1 MEEPGGSTTMNADWI
16 SQRAGVRIERKL
28 VPAGAGLVGLAQTF
42 RGDGMRVVVTHRA
55 ALVAQVTVREGELSF
70 PRAGADV
77 PAPAEFVLVIPPRTI
92 VRMCFRGARVDS
104 LGVAGDSQLSGP
116 PSLRTFIRFALE
128 RDAATRAAAGA
139 RLADL
144 DPDRGVPRFVVA
156 ARAAMHLHLGHPAPV
171 RRTAGAVGVAPE
183 TLTRGFQR
191 AYGIGAKEYCHRAR
205 LFEAVLSLLGGAA
218 IAQSAFEAG
227 FNDLKRFYAQFR
239 RAIGATP
246 GAYSIKKRQD
256 GGRPRAP

>member
-1 MEEPGGSTTMNADWI
+1 MNRQMSPDWI
-16 SQRAGVRIERKL
+16 SQRAGLRIERKL
-28 VPAGAGLVGLAQTF
+28 VPAGAGLIGLAQTF
-42 RGDGMRVVVTHRA
+42 QGDGMRVVVTHRA
-55 ALVAQVTVREGELSF
+55 ALVARVAIHGGELSF
-70 PRAGADV
+70 PRAGGDV
-77 PAPAEFVLVIPPRTI
+77 PAPSAFVLVIPPRSV
-92 VRMCFRGARVDS
+92 VRMCFRDARIDS
-104 LGVAGDSQLSGP
+104 LGVAGAFELSGP
-116 PSLRTFIRFALE
+116 PSLRAFVRLALDGE
-128 RDAATRAAAGA
+128 TAMRAASGE

-144 DPDRGVPRFVVA
+144 DADRGVPRFVVG
-156 ARAAMHLHLGHPAPV
+156 ARTALHLHLGHPAPV
-171 RRTAGAVGVAPE
+171 RRAARAVNVAPE
-183 TLTRGFQR
+183 TLTRGFHR

-205 LFEAVLSLLGGAA
+205 LFDAVLSLLGGAA

>member
-1 MEEPGGSTTMNADWI
+1 MSDDWI

-28 VPAGAGLVGLAQTF
+28 VPAGTGLIGLAQIF
-42 RGDGMRVVVTHRA
+42 QGDGMRVVVTHRSMLIA
-55 ALVAQVTVREGELSF
+55 HVTVRDGELSF
-70 PRAGADV
+70 PRAGGDI
-77 PAPAEFVLVIPPRTI
+77 PAPSEFVLVIPPRNI
-92 VRMCFRGARVDS
+92 VRMSFRRARVES
-104 LGVAGDSQLSGP
+104 LGVARASGASGP
-116 PSLRTFIRFALE
+116 PSLRAAVRFALE
-128 RDAATRAAAGA
+128 GEAATRAASGA

-144 DPDRGVPRFVVA
+144 DPDHGVPRFVIA
-156 ARAAMHLHLGHPAPV
+156 ARATLHLHLDHPAPV
-171 RRTAGAVGVAPE
+171 RRTARTVGVVPE

-227 FNDLKRFYAQFR
+227 FNDMKRFYAQFR

-256 GGRPRAP
+256 RGRARAS